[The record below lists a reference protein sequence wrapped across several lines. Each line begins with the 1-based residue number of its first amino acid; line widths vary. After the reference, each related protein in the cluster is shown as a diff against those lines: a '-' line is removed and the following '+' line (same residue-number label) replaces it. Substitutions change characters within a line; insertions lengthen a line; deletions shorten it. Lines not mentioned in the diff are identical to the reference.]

1 MKYCNI
7 IALSRLQTTPFCTG
21 KCRSHASEGSFLQT
35 VQANEDQSEP
45 IEKNGLKCGWLSA
58 AEAVAGNV
66 ISLSTG
72 SKCVP
77 QHSSQSSVKSTSLPF
92 QMASRTYFPNSHN
105 SKYTQK
111 RLSKSAEMQLSVLP
125 VSQHNEWLCSWLIW
139 SQISMDCISRKVIV
153 HICH

>member
-1 MKYCNI
+1 MMKYCNI

-35 VQANEDQSEP
+35 VQANEDQSEL
-45 IEKNGLKCGWLSA
+45 IEKKGVKCGWLSA

-72 SKCVP
+72 SKRVP
-77 QHSSQSSVKSTSLPF
+77 QHSSQSSVKSTSRPF
-92 QMASRTYFPNSHN
+92 QMASRTYFPNSRN

-111 RLSKSAEMQLSVLP
+111 CLSKSAEMQLSVLP
-125 VSQHNEWLCSWLIW
+125 VSQQW
-139 SQISMDCISRKVIV
+139 MIV
-153 HICH
+153 QLTHLKPNINALY